1 VQVVEEPVAEWA
13 ADAVAAVEGIVGTM
27 AVGEVL
33 VAPAGSAT
41 ESEEPDIPAESI
53 PMKSMRLRMPVLAF
67 CGPES
72 S

>member
-1 VQVVEEPVAEWA
+1 VQVAEEPVAEWA

-27 AVGEVL
+27 AVEEVL
-33 VAPAGSAT
+33 VALAGSEIGLA
-41 ESEEPDIPAESI
+41 EPGIPAESI